1 MKLKKLT
8 AMILAASMSL
18 TVLAGCGGSGDTAS
32 EGSAAAE
39 KKGDVVIVGT
49 NPTFEPFEYQDESG
63 NMTGFDLDLMA
74 AIGEDQGFDVEFK
87 SLEFDALVGAIT
99 TGNIDVVAS
108 GMSITPERLKS
119 VAFADPYM
127 DASLGIMVA
136 ADSDIASKED
146 LAGKALGAQI
156 GTTGADE
163 VNAMKDDGTIA
174 DAKILDNYNTCIQEL
189 LNGGIDA
196 IIIDIPVAQ
205 AFMAKQ
211 GDKVKLVGE
220 PYVADYYGLAVKK
233 DNTELQ
239 EKLNKGLAN
248 LIENGKFEELC
259 KKYELDVPES
269 ITDGS
274 AKEAVAKMAAE

>member
-8 AMILAASMSL
+8 AMILAVTMSL

>member
-1 MKLKKLT
+1 M
-8 AMILAASMSL
+8 
-18 TVLAGCGGSGDTAS
+18 
-32 EGSAAAE
+32 
-39 KKGDVVIVGT
+39 
-49 NPTFEPFEYQDESG
+49 
-63 NMTGFDLDLMA
+63 
-74 AIGEDQGFDVEFK
+74 
-87 SLEFDALVGAIT
+87 
-99 TGNIDVVAS
+99 
-108 GMSITPERLKS
+108 
-119 VAFADPYM
+119 
-127 DASLGIMVA
+127 
-136 ADSDIASKED
+136 
-146 LAGKALGAQI
+146 GAQI

>member
-8 AMILAASMSL
+8 AMILAATMSL

>member
-1 MKLKKLT
+1 MKLKKMT
-8 AMILAASMSL
+8 AMLLAATMAVG
-18 TVLAGCGGSGDTAS
+18 VLAGCGGSKDEAADS
-32 EGSAAAE
+32 SAATEA
-39 KKGDVVIVGT
+39 KGDVVIVGT
-49 NPTFEPFEYQDESG
+49 NPTFEPFEYQDDSG
-63 NMTGFDLDLMA
+63 NMEGFDLDLMT
-74 AIGEDQGFDVEFK
+74 AIGEDQGFEVEFK

-136 ADSDIASKED
+136 SDSDIASKDD
-146 LAGKALGAQI
+146 LAGKAVGAQI

-163 VNAMKDDGTIA
+163 VNALQEDGTISE
-174 DAKILDNYNTCIQEL
+174 AKILDNYNTCIQEL

-220 PYVADYYGLAVKK
+220 PYVADYYGLAVKS
-233 DNTELQ
+233 DDTELL
-239 EKLNKGLAN
+239 EKLNTGLAN

-269 ITDGS
+269 IIDGS
-274 AKEAVAKMAAE
+274 AKEVVAKMAAE